1 MAECKQSGQKRQS
14 LTQAKRR
21 GGLGQRAYVVYWNNI
36 PSPYMVERFNAV
48 ADLDNLEFEAWFN
61 GRIESDRSWEVV
73 ESQWR
78 FRYRYLPTTRL
89 LGQTQR
95 WPVPVLGRRADVII
109 SYAIF
114 SLSIAVLVVN
124 ARGDALRLL
133 ALTAALT
140 VGVFLF
146 SFLSIAL
153 QAGVPV
159 IQYAVLSIQSG
170 DPDIL
175 IFRVFRRVML
185 AGAEDNLD
193 EVKANLRHEIGMGL
207 LLAALVSVCFSKAIT
222 DTRAL
227 VIVYAA
233 SGVAILLAMLTLS
246 RATIVI
252 GVFVTVIVIF
262 GKLASARSVNRGL
275 SVVLSFSLLM
285 TVALIFTPLGELVLA
300 RFAQAESYNQ
310 RSSAIV
316 DSIAVIANNPVFPD
330 DASSVYIRSGNSHIV
345 LLEMWKY
352 GGAAGAAAAALLFVA
367 LGVSLL
373 QGLTG
378 SEARG
383 RATRHRSPDRLVAS
397 ALLCFPIVRY
407 LTAGSG
413 LGITDWVAIGL
424 ALGCFTLGNASKT
437 SYTDRGLTLR
447 ASTRSFHSPR
457 SAS

>member
-1 MAECKQSGQKRQS
+1 VGLSCALIGFATLPLAWLRI
-14 LTQAKRR
+14 AKL
-21 GGLGQRAYVVYWNNI
+21 GGLNVGLFHLAF
-36 PSPYMVERFNAV
+36 SAV
-48 ADLDNLEFEAWFN
+48 CAFA
-61 GRIESDRSWEVV
+61 
-73 ESQWR
+73 
-78 FRYRYLPTTRL
+78 
-89 LGQTQR
+89 
-95 WPVPVLGRRADVII
+95 VLGGKRSSWGRMVSANLLLVGAITVFIASTFLFVAIGQLPFRDFFRPLV
-109 SYAIF
+109 YAIF

-300 RFAQAESYNQ
+300 RFAQAESCNQ